1 MESGWPIPFRSTIST
16 PWSSTA
22 ARSAASTLMFRSVI
36 DRRFTPA
43 DPITCGT
50 VRSEYYYRRISGGGK
65 RTVGSLRGIE
75 QQSQVGGPDLL
86 VGIETE
92 SAEDV
97 SGTLAHLGDVVAVGC
112 LGLDLDELPQAVDA
126 VERDGVAVEREEGP
140 VLLDDRRRLEPQARE
155 DPCRLIAVGHRGL
168 VFLSGLRFRLDERPL
183 IRHPGRRLRPFP
195 ARLPHSLPGLLP
207 EPERLV
213 GLRELPMGSVVVG
226 IDLADPPIGS
236 RTDVVERRPH
246 GFVIG
251 AEFEFDL
258 VHTSGLDGDRKSG
271 PIPGVLRDTAG
282 SVRPN
287 RNVILKGHTG
297 DYHGMSDEQQADDDS
312 PVDGDVPDDETN
324 GHDDED
330 VVDETPED
338 AVADGD
344 FVRLAYTLRTADD
357 GEVVD
362 TTDAEIAED
371 AEIDTD
377 EYEFE
382 PRVIVIGAGH
392 VFESV
397 DEALIGQE
405 VGATGTVEISA
416 EEAFGEYDDDQVRT
430 VSANKIDEEN
440 RYPGAQVQIDGDQ
453 GRIITVVSGRARVDF
468 NHPLAGED
476 LEYEYEILD
485 LVDDREEQAA
495 SLLGMYLQ
503 QSPEVWIQTD
513 VEEEEQVVEIDD
525 EDEDE
530 VETELEVVETEQET
544 LYIEATPQMTMNQ
557 QWMFSKQQIAQDV
570 MDRLD
575 LDRVIVQETI
585 DGSGGMM
592 GGLGGMMGGGGPG
605 GAAPEDIEEAI
616 EDVDVDADELAEEL
630 DADIEE

>member
-1 MESGWPIPFRSTIST
+1 
-16 PWSSTA
+16 
-22 ARSAASTLMFRSVI
+22 
-36 DRRFTPA
+36 
-43 DPITCGT
+43 
-50 VRSEYYYRRISGGGK
+50 
-65 RTVGSLRGIE
+65 
-75 QQSQVGGPDLL
+75 
-86 VGIETE
+86 
-92 SAEDV
+92 
-97 SGTLAHLGDVVAVGC
+97 
-112 LGLDLDELPQAVDA
+112 
-126 VERDGVAVEREEGP
+126 
-140 VLLDDRRRLEPQARE
+140 
-155 DPCRLIAVGHRGL
+155 
-168 VFLSGLRFRLDERPL
+168 
-183 IRHPGRRLRPFP
+183 
-195 ARLPHSLPGLLP
+195 
-207 EPERLV
+207 
-213 GLRELPMGSVVVG
+213 
-226 IDLADPPIGS
+226 
-236 RTDVVERRPH
+236 
-246 GFVIG
+246 
-251 AEFEFDL
+251 
-258 VHTSGLDGDRKSG
+258 
-271 PIPGVLRDTAG
+271 
-282 SVRPN
+282 
-287 RNVILKGHTG
+287 
-297 DYHGMSDEQQADDDS
+297 MSDEQQADADDS

-324 GHDDED
+324 AHDDAAVVED
-330 VVDETPED
+330 AEETPED
-338 AVADGD
+338 AVEDGD
-344 FVRLAYTLRTADD
+344 FVRLAYTLRTAD

-362 TTDAEIAED
+362 TTDAEVAED

-377 EYEFE
+377 EYDFE

-397 DEALIGQE
+397 DDALIGQE

-416 EEAFGEYDDDQVRT
+416 EEAFGEYDDDEVRT

-476 LEYEYEILD
+476 LEYEYEVLD

-495 SLLGMYLQ
+495 SMLEMYLQ
-503 QSPEVWIQTD
+503 EPPEVWIQTD
-513 VEEEEQVVEIDD
+513 TTEEEQVVEIDD

-530 VETELEVVETEQET
+530 VETELEVVETEEET

-592 GGLGGMMGGGGPG
+592 GGLGGMMGGAGGPG

-630 DADIEE
+630 DADLEE